1 MPNQASTTTNA
12 NAPIHVVTREEF
24 EAVADVIMPV
34 VYPVTI
40 AMALCVA
47 LVRLLHTPGTESAGT
62 GGMTTAVYNEKA
74 SDSTTVKFEGA
85 MANAAVFIAFV
96 TAATFALFVL
106 FKYRLSK
113 VIWAYMG
120 LSGLLIFGAL
130 GGNILLQVLDKL
142 DIAVDMITVY
152 LFLWNFSV
160 GGALMT
166 FFWPGPL
173 VVKQGY
179 LICVST
185 IVSYYFTQIPEWTTW
200 TMLVAMALYDL
211 YAVLTPNGPL
221 KMIVELA
228 QERDEDIPALVY
240 ESRGTPNAGLRRRRA
255 SANDTT
261 GSDGANNDRSEMSPL
276 IQDRSSNASDDG
288 DARFHLP
295 DSIKLGLGDF
305 IFYSVLVG
313 RAAMYSPIACLCCFT
328 SVLFGL
334 VITLLG
340 LGLYGKALPALPVSI
355 ALGTLSF
362 FGARFYLE
370 PFVVELYANGIFL
383 I

>member
-1 MPNQASTTTNA
+1 
-12 NAPIHVVTREEF
+12 
-24 EAVADVIMPV
+24 
-34 VYPVTI
+34 
-40 AMALCVA
+40 
-47 LVRLLHTPGTESAGT
+47 
-62 GGMTTAVYNEKA
+62 
-74 SDSTTVKFEGA
+74 
-85 MANAAVFIAFV
+85 
-96 TAATFALFVL
+96 
-106 FKYRLSK
+106 
-113 VIWAYMG
+113 
-120 LSGLLIFGAL
+120 
-130 GGNILLQVLDKL
+130 
-142 DIAVDMITVY
+142 MISVY
-152 LFLWNFSV
+152 LFLWNFSA

-179 LICVST
+179 LIFIST

-200 TMLVAMALYDL
+200 TLLVAMALYDL

-240 ESRGTPNAGLRRRRA
+240 ESRGTPDAGLRRRRTIARETAESRA
-255 SANDTT
+255 SEAT
-261 GSDGANNDRSEMSPL
+261 SEMSPL
-276 IQDRSSNASDDG
+276 IQDRSPASDDG
-288 DARFHLP
+288 DSRFHLP

-313 RAAMYSPIACLCCFT
+313 RAAMYSPITCLCCFT

-370 PFVVELYANGIFL
+370 PFVVDLYAHGIFV